1 MASLYLI
8 WSLSHPFNAGTFMT
22 YWLVESYLKIII
34 SEKLVI

>member
-8 WSLSHPFNAGTFMT
+8 SHPFNAGTFMT

-34 SEKLVI
+34 SEKLYSGL